1 MGAQWDTL
9 DGKLR
14 SSLTEAVVSRSP
26 LLTQQGLSN
35 TLWALQEMGLVLYLH
50 PAVDSSR
57 NKIKVKT
64 KVMESKRMRESLTS
78 ATLRLANVLSA
89 QSYSTIVY
97 SMAMMGCQY
106 TALEQRSR
114 TALESALARLGPA
127 MGPKEISLALY
138 GLGKM
143 NMNLRSVPDSTR
155 GTLLRAVADHC
166 SGMDEQELGN
176 TVWALSQVGHSVT
189 VESVRALLCR
199 VVEMQEE
206 LQWQSLLAILQG
218 ICSTHRSQVDAV
230 EGADAEHLAKERTR
244 THWSGL
250 PATLQDALLVTL
262 TRLLAQSGTA
272 VCNSRMAGTA
282 LYWLGRLQVSY
293 FGLSV
298 SLRAQLISQVCSPSP
313 SPSSLSLSMKSTMR
327 DNMNIEQNGRVSGG
341 MGSSAGH
348 PVVLAMN
355 GIASMGATWNLL
367 EAWDRELLE
376 CAVAGCLSPQL
387 QQSDTRST
395 TTLPLQGDAGGAG
408 EGRVHI
414 SGPAAAAAVL
424 SPGDV
429 SSLLWSLGRM
439 GLQIGSLSS
448 PPPPPPPRGSSSSP
462 SPPTASLPF
471 SDASPASD
479 SIVVFGDVPGKT
491 VGAATAVHA
500 KGATQRRVNAL
511 ELNLLNALEVTVSDM
526 SAYEVAWCLWALARM
541 GLTFSDLI
549 ASKRPLGSLLLLA
562 INKHIV
568 NMAERELGIVL
579 WVSTRTWCNCNC
591 NPNRIISDPQY
602 RIYHDDR
609 F

>member
-1 MGAQWDTL
+1 MGAQWGTL

-35 TLWALQEMGLVLYLH
+35 TLWALQEMGLVLYPH
-50 PAVDSSR
+50 PAVDSNR
-57 NKIKVKT
+57 NKNKINA
-64 KVMESKRMRESLTS
+64 KVMESNRMRGSLTS

-106 TALEQRSR
+106 TALEQRSW
-114 TALESALARLGPA
+114 TALESALARVGPA

-143 NMNLRSVPDSTR
+143 NLHLRSVSVDTR
-155 GTLLRAVADHC
+155 SILLTAITDHC

-189 VESVRALLCR
+189 EESVRALLCR
-199 VVEMQEE
+199 VVEMQED

-218 ICSTHRSQVDAV
+218 IGSTHRSQVGAADSAD
-230 EGADAEHLAKERTR
+230 ADAEHLTKERTR

-250 PATLQDALLVTL
+250 PTTLQDALLATL
-262 TRLLAQSGTA
+262 TRLLAQSGTT
-272 VCNSRMAGTA
+272 VCNSRIAGTA
-282 LYWLGRLQVSY
+282 LYWLGRLQTSY

-298 SLRAQLISQVCSPSP
+298 SLRAQLISHVSSPS
-313 SPSSLSLSMKSTMR
+313 SLSMKSTMR
-327 DNMNIEQNGRVSGG
+327 YNMNMEQNGRVISG

-355 GIASMGATWNLL
+355 GIASMGATWSLL
-367 EAWDRELLE
+367 EAGDRELLE
-376 CAVAGCLSPQL
+376 RAVACCLNPQH
-387 QQSDTRST
+387 SDTRST
-395 TTLPLQGDAGGAG
+395 TALPLPLQGDAEG
-408 EGRVHI
+408 EGEVRT
-414 SGPAAAAAVL
+414 SGAVL

-439 GLQIGSLSS
+439 GLQIGSVS
-448 PPPPPPPRGSSSSP
+448 PSPPRGSSP
-462 SPPTASLPF
+462 STATLPS

-479 SIVVFGDVPGKT
+479 SIVVLGGVPGNT
-491 VGAATAVHA
+491 VGGAATVQAMA
-500 KGATQRRVNAL
+500 MGATQRSVNAL
-511 ELNLLNALEVTVSDM
+511 ELNLLNALEVTVSGM
-526 SAYEVAWCLWALARM
+526 SAYEVAWSLWALARM
-541 GLTFSDLI
+541 GLSFSDLI

-579 WVSTRTWCNCNC
+579 WVSTRTYIGQQQ
-591 NPNRIISDPQY
+591 PESHFILSDPQY
-602 RIYHDDR
+602 RIYHDDC
-609 F
+609 FEHS

>member
-14 SSLTEAVVSRSP
+14 GSLTEAVVSRSP

-114 TALESALARLGPA
+114 TVLESALARLGQA

-143 NMNLRSVPDSTR
+143 NMHLRSVSDNTR
-155 GTLLRAVADHC
+155 GILLTAVADHC

-189 VESVRALLCR
+189 EESVRALLCR

-218 ICSTHRSQVDAV
+218 IGSTHRSQVDAA
-230 EGADAEHLAKERTR
+230 EGVDAEHLTEERTR
-244 THWSGL
+244 TQWSGL
-250 PATLQDALLVTL
+250 PTTLQDALLVTL

-282 LYWLGRLQVSY
+282 LYWLGRLQMSY

-298 SLRAQLISQVCSPSP
+298 SLRAQLISQVSSP

-327 DNMNIEQNGRVSGG
+327 DNMDMEQNGRVSGG

-355 GIASMGATWNLL
+355 GIASMGATWSLL
-367 EAWDRELLE
+367 EAGDRELLE
-376 CAVAGCLSPQL
+376 RAVACCLSPQL

-395 TTLPLQGDAGGAG
+395 TTLPLPLQGDTGGAG
-408 EGRVHI
+408 EGEAQT
-414 SGPAAAAAVL
+414 SGPAAVAAVL

-439 GLQIGSLSS
+439 GLQIGSLSP
-448 PPPPPPPRGSSSSP
+448 PPPPPPPRGSSPSP

-511 ELNLLNALEVTVSDM
+511 ELNLLNALEVTVSGM

-579 WVSTRTWCNCNC
+579 WVSTRTWCNCN
-591 NPNRIISDPQY
+591 PNRITSDPQY